1 MKESTGNKDERQ
13 KLILSD
19 VSTHGNDIICD
30 INWNKHVRGQ
40 FIKITMGDRVAVV
53 KKDHLFGIMF
63 MLGDEGQQQKLIDK
77 YTKKYP
83 VTKFFKMIGVTTT
96 KDIRKGEMVNI
107 PIEFTFEPE
116 SGRIIIGKGNLRAML
131 HNKGKLHQF

>member
-1 MKESTGNKDERQ
+1 MKESTDKKDERQ
-13 KLILSD
+13 KLVLSD

-30 INWNKHVRGQ
+30 INWNKFVKGG

-63 MLGDEGQQQKLIDK
+63 MLGDEEQQQRLIDR

-96 KDIRKGEMVNI
+96 KPIGKGEMINI
-107 PIEFTFEPE
+107 PIEFTYNPE
-116 SGRIIIGKGNLRAML
+116 TNQIIIGKGNLRAML
-131 HNKGKLHQF
+131 HNRGRLNSF